1 MKNVENVYQTL
12 ITYLNSNG
20 TALVL
25 FLIALY
31 VVINQEKEMRKRYVL
46 ICFFSVLLI
55 FNDAVRWALG
65 HVTEISTYY
74 RFFWAVPFLFVAAKA
89 LLDVGERAKGTGWK
103 LLTIVMLAVCVLF
116 GRVGVVSLQ
125 PGMMPKNVYNLSQ
138 DVFGI
143 CELIKE
149 DKEQEQ
155 PRVVADLQLLMELR
169 CYDPTL
175 IWGVGRKPYLLATAG
190 DWYPEGSHERDMS
203 IVRMVCSGAQ
213 EDAEYLK
220 KALKKRK
227 VDYIVTYSEFG
238 LDEYLAGIGYEVV
251 GKSDTRTLY
260 GKH

>member
-1 MKNVENVYQTL
+1 MKNVETVYQTL
-12 ITYLNSNG
+12 ITYLGYNV

-31 VVINQEKEMRKRYVL
+31 IVINREREMRKRYIL
-46 ICFFSVLLI
+46 ICFFSLLLI
-55 FNDAVRWALG
+55 FNDFVRWILG
-65 HVTEISTYY
+65 HVTETSTYY

-89 LLDVGERAKGTGWK
+89 LIDIGEQAKGKGWR
-103 LLTIVMLAVCVLF
+103 LLTAAVLVLCVFF
-116 GRVGVVSLQ
+116 GRVGVISLQ
-125 PGMMPKNVYNLSQ
+125 RGMMPKNVYNLSQ

-143 CELIKE
+143 CEMIQE

-155 PRVVADLQLLMELR
+155 PRVVADLQLLLELR

-175 IWGVGRKPYLLATAG
+175 LWGVGRKPYLLATTG
-190 DWYPEGSHERDMS
+190 DWYSEGRYERDMS
-203 IVRMVCSGAQ
+203 IVRLVCSGAQ

-220 KALKKRK
+220 KALNKRK

-238 LDEYLAGIGYEVV
+238 LDEYLAGIGYDVV